1 MTVSTRVTAVRMG
14 PLTWLAVGLMTAL
27 GLMAFLWPLVASA
40 GSAAVAHASDAP
52 LLFALIIPVLLLVV
66 LAQVSEGGMDAK
78 TIAMLGVLSAVIAA
92 LRPLGGGAAGLEPI
106 WAILILSA
114 RALGPGFGFSLGAIS
129 LFASALVTGGVG
141 PWLPFQMIAAAWVGL
156 GAGLLPRTR
165 GHVRELAMLCVYATV
180 ACLVYGLLMNLWFWP
195 FTTSLPDQLAYNAGA
210 PAIDNLSTWIRFSL
224 VTSLGYDI
232 PRAILSVVVIAV
244 AGGPIL
250 HVLRRMARKAA
261 FEPSV
266 TFTESDIAEQ
276 APAST
281 LATTTSGVA
290 ARTTT
295 PPRTGT
301 DRGEQ

>member
-1 MTVSTRVTAVRMG
+1 MSVPPVVTAVRMG
-14 PLTWLAVGLMTAL
+14 PLTWLAIGLMTAL

-40 GSAAVAHASDAP
+40 DSTAVAHASDAP
-52 LLFALIIPVLLLVV
+52 LLFALIVPVLLLVV
-66 LAQVSEGGMDAK
+66 LAQMSEGGMDAK

-92 LRPLGGGAAGLEPI
+92 LRPLGGGTAGLEPI

-114 RALGPGFGFSLGAIS
+114 RALGPGFGFALGAIS

-165 GHVRELAMLCVYATV
+165 GRMSELALLAAYAAV
-180 ACLVYGLLMNLWFWP
+180 ACLAYGLLMNLWFWP
-195 FTTSLPDQLAYNAGA
+195 FTTSLPDQLAYTAGA
-210 PAIDNLSTWIRFSL
+210 PAVENLATWIRFSL

-232 PRAILSVVVIAV
+232 PRAILAVVVILV

-266 TFTESDIAEQ
+266 ILTESDRGEQ
-276 APAST
+276 RPAST
-281 LATTTSGVA
+281 LASPASGA
-290 ARTTT
+290 AAT
-295 PPRTGT
+295 PMTH
-301 DRGEQ
+301 DRNPPT